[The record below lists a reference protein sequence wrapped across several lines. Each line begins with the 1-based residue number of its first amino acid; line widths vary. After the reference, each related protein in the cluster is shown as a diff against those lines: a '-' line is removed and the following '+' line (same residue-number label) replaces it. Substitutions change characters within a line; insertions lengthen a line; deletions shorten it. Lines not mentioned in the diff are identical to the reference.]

1 MSMTISA
8 RYDRGLSMM
17 CFEDESIQKPK
28 GELYLRSRVVTV
40 RQSSPG
46 VRFASADKRQ
56 YRGEGAE
63 SQERRGKT

>member
-1 MSMTISA
+1 
-8 RYDRGLSMM
+8 M